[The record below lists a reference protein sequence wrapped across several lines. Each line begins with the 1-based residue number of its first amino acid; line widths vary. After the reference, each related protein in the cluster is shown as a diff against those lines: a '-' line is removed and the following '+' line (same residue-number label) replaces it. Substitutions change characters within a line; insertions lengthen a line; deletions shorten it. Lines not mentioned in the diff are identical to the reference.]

1 MGYPGSREAQV
12 RVLDMLYMKSLL
24 DVADNTGA
32 RKASMIGVLNSKG
45 RRSAQVGDIVRVN
58 IRETAPDAAIKKGD
72 KAKGVIVRTT
82 FPIKR
87 SDGTTVRFDSNALVI
102 IDDAGNP
109 RGTRVFGPVA
119 RELRNLEFMKIISL
133 APEVV

>member
-1 MGYPGSREAQV
+1 M
-12 RVLDMLYMKSLL
+12 MLTMKSVL
-24 DVADNTGA
+24 DVADNSGA
-32 RKASMIGVLNSKG
+32 RKASIIGVLNAKG
-45 RRSAQVGDIVRVN
+45 RRWAQIGDVVRVN
-58 IRETAPDAAIKKGD
+58 VKESAPDAAIKKGQ
-72 KAKGVIVRTT
+72 KAKGVIVRTK
-82 FPIKR
+82 FPIR
-87 SDGTTVRFDSNALVI
+87 RADGTTVRFDTNALVI